1 MVPFIIIG
9 IVLVAWLGYMKFYYP
24 KFKQKYEQNEQQVAE
39 EWQQRKDEI
48 VAEYFSN
55 PDKFG
60 LIAEATQGEQIIGL
74 ISGKIPKDLK
84 SKLLSKF
91 TDAITFTSKVDL
103 AHYYLVATDQG
114 LHYMAFDG
122 EKCFINEVFDYNEV
136 TDLSASQKALTF
148 DYKDEKLKFII
159 DNESPIAIEGYP
171 RFRVHERHRTPT
183 ANDRS
188 VNYFVREYFAFEP
201 THNMAFEQG
210 RNVASMFTPNTEMMK
225 VSPEKSRD
233 FKVREYL
240 VEQFKQ
246 KMQIR

>member
-136 TDLSASQKALTF
+136 TD
-148 DYKDEKLKFII
+148 
-159 DNESPIAIEGYP
+159 
-171 RFRVHERHRTPT
+171 
-183 ANDRS
+183 RS